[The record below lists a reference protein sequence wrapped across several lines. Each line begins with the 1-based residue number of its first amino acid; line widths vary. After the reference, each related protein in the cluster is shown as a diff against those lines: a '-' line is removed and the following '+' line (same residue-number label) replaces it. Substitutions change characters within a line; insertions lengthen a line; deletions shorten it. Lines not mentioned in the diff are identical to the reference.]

1 MEIMGKSLAMRRW
14 LELQVIVT
22 GTVMWIWI
30 SALGSEVDTAVL
42 KMN

>member
-1 MEIMGKSLAMRRW
+1 MEIMGKSLAMRQW

-22 GTVMWIWI
+22 GTVLCI
-30 SALGSEVDTAVL
+30 SALGSKVDTVVL